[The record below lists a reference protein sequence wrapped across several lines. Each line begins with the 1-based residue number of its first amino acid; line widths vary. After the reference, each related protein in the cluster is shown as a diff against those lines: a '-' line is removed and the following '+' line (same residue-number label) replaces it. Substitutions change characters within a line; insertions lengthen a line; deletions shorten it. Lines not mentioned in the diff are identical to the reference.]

1 MIKIFR
7 KILMTATKLR
17 YKFLKEK
24 LEKSI
29 NLYNKQ
35 GKFCVSL
42 LQKWKRGYF
51 SQLYQRLLNDKKTF
65 YKFISLLFTKR
76 DFLIELKERI

>member
-1 MIKIFR
+1 
-7 KILMTATKLR
+7 MTATKLR

-42 LQKWKRGYF
+42 LQKWKIGYF

-65 YKFISLLFTKR
+65 YKFISLLLTKR
-76 DFLIELKERI
+76 DFHMELKERI